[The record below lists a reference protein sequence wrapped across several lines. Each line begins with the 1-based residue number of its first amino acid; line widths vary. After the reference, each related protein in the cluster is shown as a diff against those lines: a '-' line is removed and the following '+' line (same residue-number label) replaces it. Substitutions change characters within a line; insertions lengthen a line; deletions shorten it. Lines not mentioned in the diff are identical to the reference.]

1 MAEKKFY
8 NNFTFV
14 GTIAVPKEESKVY
27 EVKTWDSG
35 WQTHKL
41 NLSIKE
47 SATNSEFLDLT
58 AMYTPLE
65 NNKVFLISKD
75 GARLEV
81 PFKDRNNQVVLD
93 NVSDMRKLVVDLETD
108 QAIKSERIGLEF
120 KIRNIERRDN
130 KTDEDLKTL
139 TEYRDALKI
148 LSVNKHEFLHEYDF
162 IRFIKESVGTLSQHK
177 VRATGNISIEES
189 KGKYY
194 TKYIPKKIEIVSE
207 EVANTLTANYDVFFN
222 KSSLD
227 ESALEEDKKIFVD
240 AYVLSYDRRAKADRY
255 FPKQFVFNATA
266 LDFTNPQHTSYLNM
280 LKGFFDVKSKKNYYH
295 LVWQTAIYKGA
306 EIVEFNESMLT
317 QKQRELIAFGLKTIE
332 DFKPRNN
339 VYGNRIS
346 EVRLIT
352 PNLKDEFVDG
362 AVDTGLREDD
372 FYEMLA
378 LSTQDVKAEDVKK
391 VTVTETKT
399 QTTSVEDQLK
409 ALFNPS

>member
-130 KTDEDLKTL
+130 KTDEDLK
-139 TEYRDALKI
+139 R
-148 LSVNKHEFLHEYDF
+148 FLME
-162 IRFIKESVGTLSQHK
+162 
-177 VRATGNISIEES
+177 
-189 KGKYY
+189 
-194 TKYIPKKIEIVSE
+194 
-207 EVANTLTANYDVFFN
+207 
-222 KSSLD
+222 
-227 ESALEEDKKIFVD
+227 
-240 AYVLSYDRRAKADRY
+240 
-255 FPKQFVFNATA
+255 
-266 LDFTNPQHTSYLNM
+266 
-280 LKGFFDVKSKKNYYH
+280 
-295 LVWQTAIYKGA
+295 
-306 EIVEFNESMLT
+306 
-317 QKQRELIAFGLKTIE
+317 
-332 DFKPRNN
+332 
-339 VYGNRIS
+339 
-346 EVRLIT
+346 
-352 PNLKDEFVDG
+352 
-362 AVDTGLREDD
+362 
-372 FYEMLA
+372 
-378 LSTQDVKAEDVKK
+378 
-391 VTVTETKT
+391 
-399 QTTSVEDQLK
+399 
-409 ALFNPS
+409 